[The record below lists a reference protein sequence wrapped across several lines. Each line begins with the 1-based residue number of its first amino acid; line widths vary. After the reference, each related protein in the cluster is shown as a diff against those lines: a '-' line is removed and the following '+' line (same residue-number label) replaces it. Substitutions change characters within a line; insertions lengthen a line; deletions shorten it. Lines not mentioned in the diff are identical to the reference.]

1 MRAHPEKSLER
12 ASSVIAELPDIQM
25 ILVYNVDVAS
35 YLVRVCLQ
43 YYIMLSELSS
53 PISASP

>member
-12 ASSVIAELPDIQM
+12 TSSVIAEFPDIEM

-35 YLVRVCLQ
+35 YLVRVSLQ
-43 YYIMLSELSS
+43 YYILLTELSS
-53 PISASP
+53 PH

>member
-12 ASSVIAELPDIQM
+12 TSSVIAEFPDIEM

-43 YYIMLSELSS
+43 YYILLTELSS
-53 PISASP
+53 PH